1 MQRVVTGLVL
11 AFLVAGLVSFA
22 MTDLGAPPKL
32 RLGCIFVAGLGTLV
46 ALSKLGGI
54 ESISL

>member
-1 MQRVVTGLVL
+1 MQKIATGLVL

-32 RLGCIFVAGLGTLV
+32 RLGCILVAGLGTLF

-54 ESISL
+54 ES